1 MTDQDNPDQTVDD
14 DATEAT
20 QPELDNDGNGTANA
34 ADPDAEDQSTRAED
48 DSADAEPDESDAETT
63 PESGDSEE
71 DLDLWAAAMAEQESH
86 EAAESD
92 QNGDGAGEEDD
103 LWAAAMSEQ
112 AQAESDDAPETPAKQ
127 RAPAAADTNA
137 EAAGERLFRPFEQS
151 SQEGE
156 ARDLAMIL
164 DIPVQLSVELGRTK
178 VTIKELLEMAQG
190 SVVELDGLAGE
201 PMDILINGYLIA
213 QGEVVVVEDKYG
225 IRITEIVT
233 PSERVQ
239 KLNR

>member
-1 MTDQDNPDQTVDD
+1 MTEQDKAEENAEPNEDTAADSVASDK
-14 DATEAT
+14 ATEA
-20 QPELDNDGNGTANA
+20 G
-34 ADPDAEDQSTRAED
+34 AEGAEEG
-48 DSADAEPDESDAETT
+48 AEEEIDLWAEAMAEQEAHEATNTESDNAQAE
-63 PESGDSEE
+63 ESDDDE
-71 DLDLWAAAMAEQESH
+71 DLWAAAMAEQT
-86 EAAESD
+86 EATSTETD
-92 QNGDGAGEEDD
+92 QPTAN
-103 LWAAAMSEQ
+103 AATQPDARTSQ
-112 AQAESDDAPETPAKQ
+112 AP
-127 RAPAAADTNA
+127 PAADKQPEV
-137 EAAGERLFRPFEQS
+137 EAAGERVFRPLEQS
-151 SQEGE
+151 SQVSET
-156 ARDLAMIL
+156 RDLAMIL
-164 DIPVQLSVELGRTK
+164 DIPVRLSVELGRTK